1 MDLKINT
8 AIIEIYY
15 DYVGVIMGWL
25 ADCSEG
31 ERAAVL
37 AKLAGRAYLS
47 EQELKDAQNQIKM
60 KRKKAVLVKDGDAEA
75 WVFFTRDDGII
86 VSCRGTEPTKF
97 SDILADLKTYPIRHP
112 RNGRVHR
119 GFYDYSMK
127 VYDEILDIVQK
138 NRKNNENVYVV
149 GHSLGGAMAVL
160 IAEALTNDGIPVKEL
175 RTYGQPRVGNRL
187 FRQHLEGCDI
197 GAYIRYVNNND
208 IVPSVPPTWLLFVH
222 GGKLMY
228 INHFGKIR
236 QMTYWQR
243 VKDQWRGIWAAMKQ
257 FKFFDFVSDHAMPLY
272 VERAGVI
279 AKDDK

>member
-1 MDLKINT
+1 
-8 AIIEIYY
+8 
-15 DYVGVIMGWL
+15 MGWL
-25 ADCSEG
+25 ADCSEA
-31 ERAAVL
+31 ERAPVL

-60 KRKKAVLVKDGDAEA
+60 KRKKAVLVKNGDAEA

-97 SDILADLKTYPIRHP
+97 SDILADLKTYPVRHP

-119 GFYDYSMK
+119 GFYDYTMLVFPK
-127 VYDEILDIVQK
+127 ILETVQA

-160 IAEALTNDGIPVKEL
+160 VAEALTHEGIPVKEL
-175 RTYGQPRVGNRL
+175 RTYGQPRVGNRQ

-208 IVPSVPPTWLLFVH
+208 IVPKVPPSWLLFVH

-228 INHFGKIR
+228 INHFGNIR
-236 QMTYWQR
+236 ILTYWQR
-243 VKDQWRGIWAAMKQ
+243 VKDQWRGFISA
-257 FKFFDFVSDHAMPLY
+257 FKKFQFFDFVSDHGMPKYIKYTSKL
-272 VERAGVI
+272 EEN
-279 AKDDK
+279 DK

>member
-25 ADCSEG
+25 ADCSES

-60 KRKKAVLVKDGDAEA
+60 KRKKAVLVKNGDAEA

-97 SDILADLKTYPIRHP
+97 SDILADLKTYPVRHP

-119 GFYDYSMK
+119 GFYDYTML
-127 VYDEILDIVQK
+127 VFPEILKTVQA
-138 NRKNNENVYVV
+138 NRKKDENVFVV

-160 IAEALTNDGIPVKEL
+160 VAEALTHEGIPVKEL
-175 RTYGQPRVGNRL
+175 RTYGQPRVGNRQ

-197 GAYIRYVNNND
+197 GAYVRYVNNND
-208 IVPSVPPTWLLFVH
+208 IVPKVPPSWLMFVH

-228 INHFGKIR
+228 INHFGNIR
-236 QMTYWQR
+236 ILSFWQR
-243 VKDQWRGIWAAMKQ
+243 FKDQWRGFISA
-257 FKFFDFVSDHAMPLY
+257 FKSFQFFDFVSDHGMPKYIKYTSKL
-272 VERAGVI
+272 EQN
-279 AKDDK
+279 DK